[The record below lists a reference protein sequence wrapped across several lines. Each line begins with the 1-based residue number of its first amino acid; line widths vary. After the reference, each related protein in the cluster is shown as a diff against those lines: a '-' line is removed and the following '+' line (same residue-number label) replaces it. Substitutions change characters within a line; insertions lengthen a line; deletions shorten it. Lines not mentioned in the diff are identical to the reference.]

1 MLVLDE
7 NLPADQRQLLRSWQ
21 IHFRVVGVDVG
32 ASGDDDDNLL
42 PVLHHLPQPTFATL
56 DRNFFRHDWAHAGY
70 CLAWLDVR
78 RREAAEFIRRFLR
91 HPAFDTQAKRM
102 ELWRAFTRTASSF
115 GGWVIAR
122 GKQRAGTS
130 YEHAQPCFPS
140 AR

>member
-7 NLPADQRQLLRSWQ
+7 NLPANQRQLLRSWQ

-42 PVLHHLPQPTFATL
+42 PLLHHLPQPTFASL

-70 CLAWLDVR
+70 CLAWLDVG

-102 ELWRAFTRTASSF
+102 GVVARVHTDGIQFWRLGDPTRQTAR
-115 GGWVIAR
+115 WNI
-122 GKQRAGTS
+122 T
-130 YEHAQPCFPS
+130 
-140 AR
+140 